1 MKRSVSIV
9 AIIAV
14 ALAGC
19 SGLGTSNGT
28 LVDAPAKADAPAGSN
43 QGSATPPMIT
53 MESIGS
59 TPTFAAYRAG
69 SAAWT
74 AATTSNGST
83 YEIQATADYVFVAV
97 CASLDGSVDE
107 IEVAATADDG
117 QTNYFSCA
125 TDDSTGLGGPMVAVT
140 GTMEQAGNVQMF
152 ATDQS
157 TTAPWTFSVS
167 VPAGITGDLFA
178 IDSTSMAITR
188 DLAIGSAA
196 TQSVGTIDL
205 STQGAALE
213 PHAISIS
220 NAAADAS
227 PVTGVY
233 FVTQNDF
240 ATVSTGSSSTSVVE
254 APSSL
259 LTNADAEYVDVYETG
274 SDSFQEYETNDPTL
288 AQFALLPLLDG
299 ITFTGTQAS
308 WTTLPQASV
317 IFHSL
322 GYEISETTS
331 DDATVQM
338 SPSWIAATG
347 ATSVAFDDSAPNWQ
361 PAWSFW
367 TSVAYEPSFSIEVDS
382 QTEFATSGVYA
393 PAASGFR
400 AQHRHRALRDHLRR

>member
-1 MKRSVSIV
+1 MKRSVSIL
-9 AIIAV
+9 AI

-19 SGLGTSNGT
+19 SGLNTSNGT
-28 LVDAPAKADAPAGSN
+28 LIDAAPKSDAPTGSN
-43 QGSATPPMIT
+43 QGSGSAAPPMIT
-53 MESIGS
+53 MESLGS

-74 AATTSNGST
+74 MATTSNGSV

-117 QTNYFSCA
+117 QTNYFSCT
-125 TDDSTGLGGPMVAVT
+125 TDDSTGLGGPTVAVT
-140 GTMEQAGNVQMF
+140 GTMKQAGNVQMF
-152 ATDQS
+152 GTDQS
-157 TTAPWTFSVS
+157 ATAPWTFSVS

-178 IDSTSMAITR
+178 IDSTSMGITR
-188 DLAIGSAA
+188 DLAIGSGA

-259 LTNADAEYVDVYETG
+259 LTSSDAEYVDVYETG

-299 ITFTGTQAS
+299 ITFTGIQAS

-322 GYEISETTS
+322 GYEISETAS

-382 QTEFATSGVYA
+382 QTEYATSGVYA

-400 AQHRHRALRDHLRR
+400 AQHRHHRALRDHRRR